1 MLHPEVAVE
10 DRNNYKITDN
20 DLELEHLKEN
30 LKGILKQLKY

>member
-20 DLELEHLKEN
+20 DLGVGTPKR
-30 LKGILKQLKY
+30 KI